1 MTIQEAIS
9 LIKSDRIPTHSV
21 TRWADLGC
29 GDGLFTRALATL
41 LHAGSTIYGVDKS
54 STLKTQTTGNG
65 VNILPVE
72 ADFIADS
79 LPFDA
84 LDGIIMANALHYVK
98 DKPAFLQK
106 LQAYLKPDP
115 VIVLV
120 EYDTDTPVPVWVPYP
135 LSFSSLE
142 KLAKTS
148 GYTSIQKSGS
158 HPSVYG
164 HRSMYAAI
172 VSRANGS
179 GFFT

>member
-1 MTIQEAIS
+1 MTIHEAIS
-9 LIKSDRIPTHSV
+9 LIKSDRISPRSI

-29 GDGLFTRALATL
+29 GDGLFTRALATF

-54 STLKTQTTGNG
+54 STLKTQTTSGG

-72 ADFIADS
+72 ADFITGS
-79 LPFDA
+79 LPFDS

-106 LQAYLKPDP
+106 LQAYLKPGAL
-115 VIVLV
+115 IVLV

-148 GYTSIQKSGS
+148 GYASVQKLGS

-172 VSRANGS
+172 VAHA
-179 GFFT
+179 FI